1 MHMYLIPAKLFAL
14 VTAILILFASVF
26 VTPSHANWRKD
37 IGIFRVGIITT
48 DKSIEA
54 LDKLAPF
61 KLALVEALD
70 MDVEFFRAKNATT
83 LINALADERIEY
95 AIFSSASYALAWV
108 TCECI
113 EPVVIPR
120 SKDST
125 DGYHT
130 VLIAGPNGPSSLSAV
145 IGKPI
150 GVLSSGSVIGAPLV
164 SHALAGQNITIG
176 DEQTPF
182 TSLETPNK
190 TLGAFSSGKIDM
202 LIGWSSMTGD
212 SRTGYSRGNL
222 RQLADQF
229 KVPAQDYRILWKS
242 DQIPHR
248 PHVMRKKLNGEAKRI
263 LRDTMLNMNEK
274 DPIAYDAIEPVYGGG
289 FVNGRH
295 DRFKQLIEFIE
306 AQAPQTKTAEEE
318 LPLQ

>member
-1 MHMYLIPAKLFAL
+1 MPIDRAPAKFLAWVFA
-14 VTAILILFASVF
+14 ALILSMAFHAS
-26 VTPSHANWRKD
+26 PSHASWRKD
-37 IGIFRVGIITT
+37 IGIFRVGIITK

-95 AIFSSASYALAWV
+95 AIFSSASYALAWA

-130 VLIAGPNGPSSLSAV
+130 ILISGPKGPSSLSA
-145 IGKPI
+145 ITGKSI
-150 GVLSSGSVIGAPLV
+150 GVLSDGSVIGAPLV
-164 SHALAGQNITIG
+164 SHALASQNIVIG
-176 DEQTPF
+176 DDKTPF
-182 TSLETPNK
+182 TSLGSAEETLK
-190 TLGAFSSGKIDM
+190 AFSSGKLDM

-212 SRTGYSRGNL
+212 SRSGYSRGNL
-222 RQLADQF
+222 RQLSERF
-229 KVPAQDYRILWKS
+229 KVSARDFRVLWKS

-263 LRDTMLNMNEK
+263 LRETLVNMNEK
-274 DPIAYDAIEPVYGGG
+274 DPIAYDSIEPVYGGG
-289 FVNGRH
+289 FVKGRH
-295 DRFKQLIEFIE
+295 ERFKQLIEFIE